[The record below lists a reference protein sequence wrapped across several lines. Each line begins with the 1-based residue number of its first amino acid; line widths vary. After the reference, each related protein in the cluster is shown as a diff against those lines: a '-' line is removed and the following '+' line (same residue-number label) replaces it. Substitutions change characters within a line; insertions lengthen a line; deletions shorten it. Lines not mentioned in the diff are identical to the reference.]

1 MSNLNR
7 VRRLPPIHPG
17 RILRTEYL
25 EALSISQNALARDL
39 SVPPKR
45 INEIVHGL
53 RAITADTALR
63 LGRRFG
69 TSPQFWMN
77 MQTQFDLETA
87 ADALRGRLEREVRTP
102 PRDKRRSRR
111 AAA

>member
-1 MSNLNR
+1 
-7 VRRLPPIHPG
+7 LPPIHPG
-17 RILRTEYL
+17 AILRSQFL
-25 EALSISQNALARDL
+25 EAMNLSQNRLARDL

-63 LGRRFG
+63 LARRFA

-77 MQTQFDLETA
+77 LQTQFDLETA
-87 ADALRGRLEREVRTP
+87 QDALRGRLAREVRTP
-102 PRDKRRSRR
+102 TVARKRASRN
-111 AAA
+111 AA